1 MSLKDVRV
9 SKALTEDEVVNAL
22 KELGIPIS
30 YKPVAI
36 VGDGIEMDIYQL
48 YGQMVKNNK
57 NEKIEPLDNKLS
69 KETEELIEFRK
80 LLMDDMSKVSRIPKE
95 YLIPKIVVC
104 KKCNSSHAIPEGKDY
119 VICCGEVINH
129 CYGPYD

>member
-1 MSLKDVRV
+1 MKKIKPLD
-9 SKALTEDEVVNAL
+9 TEISEDL
-22 KELGIPIS
+22 KEMFEFREKLMKEMGDLYGIP
-30 YKPVAI
+30 K
-36 VGDGIEMDIYQL
+36 
-48 YGQMVKNNK
+48 K
-57 NEKIEPLDNKLS
+57 
-69 KETEELIEFRK
+69 
-80 LLMDDMSKVSRIPKE
+80 